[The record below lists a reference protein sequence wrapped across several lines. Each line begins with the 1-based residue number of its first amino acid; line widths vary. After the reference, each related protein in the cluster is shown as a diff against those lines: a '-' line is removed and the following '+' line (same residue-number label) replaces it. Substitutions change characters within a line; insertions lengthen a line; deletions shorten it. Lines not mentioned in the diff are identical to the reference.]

1 MVSSTL
7 SSGAAV
13 MKFVETWR
21 EENNYAYQSHLPHG
35 VVPRAEQGPSP
46 TSEGAKPFW
55 LPAQPPAWTT

>member
-1 MVSSTL
+1 
-7 SSGAAV
+7 